1 MNIVDP
7 VCELLRGRPA
17 SLDEG
22 FKNFSENP
30 LTRFVVLQEGSFIG
44 EISSYH
50 SDHDILS

>member
-7 VCELLRGRPA
+7 VCELLRGRSA

-22 FKNFSENP
+22 SKNFSENP
-30 LTRFVVLQEGSFIG
+30 LVRFVVLQEGSFIG